1 MPDLKLKIGC
11 TPEELKKAQKLRYEV
26 FDLEMNKN
34 LGLANSGGVDE
45 DEFDD
50 ICEHIIVVD
59 ESRDMVVGTYR
70 MLLGEAA
77 SRHHGF
83 YSETK
88 FNLNAVKRLDGGL
101 LEVGRSCVHKDYRDN
116 QVLNLLWQGIVQY
129 TIKNKVKYIFG
140 CANIMTADLHKI
152 SEYYSIF
159 KVLGLIH
166 PIDVLPKD
174 KEHAIAIDEKIEAA
188 NPKKAYAG
196 LPTLFKGYMNIGLK
210 VCGYPV
216 KGDFGTAI
224 FFVLLDIQNMNRSY
238 KRRFFGDYLANQI
251 SP

>member
-1 MPDLKLKIGC
+1 MSDLKLKIGC
-11 TPEELKKAQKLRYEV
+11 TLEELKKAQRLRFEV

-34 LGLANSGGVDE
+34 PELTNSGGIDR

-50 ICEHIIVVD
+50 ICEHIIVTD
-59 ESRDMVVGTYR
+59 ESKGMVVGTYR

-83 YSETK
+83 YAETK
-88 FNLNAVKRLDGGL
+88 FDLSAVKRLAGGL

-129 TIKNKVKYIFG
+129 AIKNKVKYIFG
-140 CANIMTADLHKI
+140 CANIMTANLSEI
-152 SEYYSIF
+152 SEYYNMF
-159 KVLGLIH
+159 EVLGLIH
-166 PIDVLPKD
+166 NIGISPKD
-174 KEHAIAIDEKIEAA
+174 KAHAIPIDEKIEVA
-188 NPKKAYAG
+188 NPKKAYAN

-216 KGDFGTAI
+216 KGDFGTAV
-224 FFVLLDIQNMNRSY
+224 FFVLLDIQNMNKSY
-238 KRRFFGDYLANQI
+238 KRRFFGDYLADKI